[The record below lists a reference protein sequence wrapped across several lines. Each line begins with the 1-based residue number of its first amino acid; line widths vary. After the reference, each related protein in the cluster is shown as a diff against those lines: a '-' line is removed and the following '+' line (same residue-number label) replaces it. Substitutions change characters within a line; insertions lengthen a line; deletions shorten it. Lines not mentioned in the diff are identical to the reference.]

1 MERKLYILDL
11 DNCLIFSSY
20 VELNEL
26 ELISKRKYHYLYH
39 RPDLSFFLNY
49 LTKTGDILFY
59 TSSKKDYAK
68 WVVDSFKLKVD
79 YQIFSRRFCKKRFTE
94 FGEIYYKSI
103 DFISLKKRY
112 KKIIVIDDR
121 IDLWLNN
128 DSIEFFDISPFMG
141 EKDDQILKLW
151 ILNRLKKQQK
161 IS

>member
-1 MERKLYILDL
+1 MVRRLYILDL

-20 VELNEL
+20 VELNGL
-26 ELISKRKYHYLYH
+26 DLISKRKYHYLYH
-39 RPDLSFFLNY
+39 RPDLMFFLSY